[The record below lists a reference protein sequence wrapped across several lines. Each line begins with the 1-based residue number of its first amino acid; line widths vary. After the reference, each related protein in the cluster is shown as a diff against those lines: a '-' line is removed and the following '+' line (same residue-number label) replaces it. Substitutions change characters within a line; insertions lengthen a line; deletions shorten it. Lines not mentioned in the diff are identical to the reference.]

1 VGRFAPSQRRNLV
14 RESSTAQNLMS
25 EDLSPATKTDG
36 RSLHAMQRRL
46 RTREL
51 LLRSARALLHE
62 GKNLNVAD
70 IASHAE
76 VAVATVYN
84 HFAGPE
90 EILRAITEELVDR
103 SIKDAQAIVRSTGS
117 RAASEMFPALL
128 CESFSALRDNPTT
141 TTIPGVFLADPEII
155 EKLYRAVHLLL
166 SEAEVENTDQIHQR
180 SRTITYVLLGALI
193 RAEDY
198 MTPNGASYRP
208 DNNAEAVADLLRSI
222 VKSISYRD

>member
-1 VGRFAPSQRRNLV
+1 MKEG
-14 RESSTAQNLMS
+14 
-25 EDLSPATKTDG
+25 LSPATDVDG

-51 LLRSARALLHE
+51 LLRSARELLHE
-62 GKNLNVAD
+62 GKTLNVAE
-70 IASHAE
+70 IARHAE

-103 SIKDAQAIVRSTGS
+103 SIRDAQSIVRTSGS
-117 RAASEMFPALL
+117 QAASEMLPTLL
-128 CESFSALRDNPTT
+128 YEAFSSLRETATT

-155 EKLYRAVHLLL
+155 EKLYTAVHLLL
-166 SEAEVENTDQIHQR
+166 SEAEVDNTDEIRKR

-193 RAEDY
+193 RTKDY
-198 MTPNGASYRP
+198 VTHDGTSYRP
-208 DNNAEAVADLLRSI
+208 DNDVEAAADLLRSI
-222 VKSISYRD
+222 IKSISDRS

>member
-1 VGRFAPSQRRNLV
+1 MKEG
-14 RESSTAQNLMS
+14 
-25 EDLSPATKTDG
+25 LSPATEVDG

-51 LLRSARALLHE
+51 LLRSARELLHE
-62 GKNLNVAD
+62 GKTLNVAE
-70 IASHAE
+70 IARHAE

-103 SIKDAQAIVRSTGS
+103 SIRDAQSIVRTSGS
-117 RAASEMFPALL
+117 QAASEMLPTLL
-128 CESFSALRDNPTT
+128 YEAFSSLKDTATN

-155 EKLYRAVHLLL
+155 EKLYSAVHLLL
-166 SEAEVENTDQIHQR
+166 SEAEVNNTDEIDER

-193 RAEDY
+193 RTKDY
-198 MTPNGASYRP
+198 VTPDGASYP
-208 DNNAEAVADLLRSI
+208 DNDAEAIADLLRSI
-222 VKSISYRD
+222 IKSASDRS

>member
-1 VGRFAPSQRRNLV
+1 MKEG
-14 RESSTAQNLMS
+14 
-25 EDLSPATKTDG
+25 LSPATEVDG

-51 LLRSARALLHE
+51 LLRSARELLHE
-62 GKNLNVAD
+62 GETLNVAE
-70 IASHAE
+70 IARHAE

-103 SIKDAQAIVRSTGS
+103 SIRDAQSIVRTSGS
-117 RAASEMFPALL
+117 QAASELL
-128 CESFSALRDNPTT
+128 PTLLYEAFSSLKDTATT

-155 EKLYRAVHLLL
+155 EKLYSAVHLLL
-166 SEAEVENTDQIHQR
+166 SEAEVDNTDEIDER

-193 RAEDY
+193 RTKDY
-198 MTPNGASYRP
+198 VTPDGASYRP
-208 DNNAEAVADLLRSI
+208 DTDSEAVADLLRSI
-222 VKSISYRD
+222 IKSISHRN